1 MSSVGR
7 MALGFVVASAVGAAA
22 PGLASAELGETR
34 SHGGRGGQGAVEVS
48 YCPVSSGRSSSLAS
62 AAGTSEKG
70 WPPKECLKIDKG
82 SAGESHTIR
91 GDQGVHNWLLGGYGN
106 DTIIGGNI
114 GDVIWADYQ
123 PSGFPAHQT
132 VTIHAGNGRNVI
144 YANDTVNYR
153 LDGHQPAHHRACP
166 RVRDLRSDPL
176 RIISAGHVPEH
187 HQRKALQ
194 AHRLRAHQ
202 PLQRGLLRPTTAGQM
217 FRARPIVV
225 LRVVPKWS
233 GSQVRARIQRAGH
246 ARSSAEAGANSAS
259 AWTTPFRPERQ
270 RHNRCAARSQ
280 CL

>member
-1 MSSVGR
+1 

-144 YANDTVNYR
+144 YANDTVNYVWTGTNPR
-153 LDGHQPAHHRACP
+153 TIVHAHASGISGVIHCGSSQQ
-166 RVRDLRSDPL
+166 VMFLSTTSEKHFKL
-176 RIISAGHVPEH
+176 IGCGRISHYSVGY
-187 HQRKALQ
+187 
-194 AHRLRAHQ
+194 
-202 PLQRGLLRPTTAGQM
+202 
-217 FRARPIVV
+217 
-225 LRVVPKWS
+225 
-233 GSQVRARIQRAGH
+233 
-246 ARSSAEAGANSAS
+246 
-259 AWTTPFRPERQ
+259 
-270 RHNRCAARSQ
+270 
-280 CL
+280 